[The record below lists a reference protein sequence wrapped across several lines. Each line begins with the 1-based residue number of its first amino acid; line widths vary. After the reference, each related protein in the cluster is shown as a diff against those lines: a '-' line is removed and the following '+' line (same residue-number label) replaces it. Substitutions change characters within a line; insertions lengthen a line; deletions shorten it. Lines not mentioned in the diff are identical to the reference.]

1 MENSSLT
8 EFHVAFAPVQVGEER
23 PRPPMTQ
30 YLKHFVKKL
39 DPENVVPQPPAAGDN
54 YREQRV
60 GTPKD
65 KQ

>member
-1 MENSSLT
+1 
-8 EFHVAFAPVQVGEER
+8 
-23 PRPPMTQ
+23 MTQ